1 MKRFLITVLIQTAVV
16 LDFAGAQTMDVYLKG
31 GQKQSF
37 NLSTIDSITFLS
49 EVLYAEDFSTGAT
62 GWTKIAGPGV
72 LEVVNGRFMHTT
84 VADSAWCEYAYSDR
98 KFGNGRYELDVYVDS
113 TAQCT
118 AFSWRAPG
126 LNQLANNDGSYTA
139 LFNKSR
145 ISPGAAGGFI
155 LHKHDPVGGD
165 IVLMEIANHLYGLN
179 HLIIEDNGTSVTV
192 TINGTK
198 HGPVNVSAF
207 TAVAPGY
214 IFLTGGDLGGGDYFD
229 NIVVK

>member
-1 MKRFLITVLIQTAVV
+1 MKRFLTTVLIQTAVV

-49 EVLYAEDFSTGAT
+49 EVLYAEDFSTGAM

-113 TAQCT
+113 TAQRT
-118 AFSWRAPG
+118 AF
-126 LNQLANNDGSYTA
+126 
-139 LFNKSR
+139 
-145 ISPGAAGGFI
+145 PGAPRA
-155 LHKHDPVGGD
+155 
-165 IVLMEIANHLYGLN
+165 
-179 HLIIEDNGTSVTV
+179 
-192 TINGTK
+192 
-198 HGPVNVSAF
+198 
-207 TAVAPGY
+207 
-214 IFLTGGDLGGGDYFD
+214 
-229 NIVVK
+229 